1 MNVWGRKWSP
11 HPIPPPSQDCL
22 PCTNVFVHYCALS
35 LSYSLSLYLCL
46 FCNIR
51 LNPKYLFF
59 PKHFF
64 ADSHMLLGW
73 VLRCTTQALLSGSR
87 YSFQLVKVCWLLM
100 TIKNYDRS
108 EILLYLQAT
117 KLAYQS
123 IMHTSRRHKTL
134 DSDTEDT
141 SLLSVIV
148 VIST

>member
-1 MNVWGRKWSP
+1 
-11 HPIPPPSQDCL
+11 
-22 PCTNVFVHYCALS
+22 
-35 LSYSLSLYLCL
+35 
-46 FCNIR
+46 
-51 LNPKYLFF
+51 
-59 PKHFF
+59 
-64 ADSHMLLGW
+64 
-73 VLRCTTQALLSGSR
+73 
-87 YSFQLVKVCWLLM
+87 M

-148 VIST
+148 VISTWAPFPKT